1 MTRVAVLGVALAFI
15 LGLAFLTIS
24 GIEQYGLTFEAV
36 TSVFILVLLTV
47 GIVGALRNP
56 PRK

>member
-1 MTRVAVLGVALAFI
+1 MTRVAVLAVSMAFI
-15 LGLAFLTIS
+15 LGLAFLTVS

-47 GIVGALRNP
+47 GVVGALRNP

>member
-1 MTRVAVLGVALAFI
+1 VTRVAVLAVSLAFI

-24 GIEQYGLTFEAV
+24 GIEHYGFTFEAV